1 MACYLENAISNLK
14 SQNHM
19 KLFKTTLT
27 CLFLSLILF
36 SCKSAYVHKNFSEK
50 TSNHSKIAVLPFIVV
65 TTGNLPIHISQD
77 RIKQIQE
84 EESILFQTSLINQ
97 LLKKD
102 AQRKNK
108 NIGVEILSKEATN
121 SILRNHGISISEIA
135 NTNPSKLAEILN
147 VDAVVLSNVQKQR
160 YMSDLTSA
168 GIEIGENILNKAGIN
183 LGLGIENKTKDIF
196 VTCNIIN
203 KEDQSTIFSLSKTVE
218 VNWKSRNTV
227 TIIDHVNRKIV
238 RNFPYL
244 K

>member
-1 MACYLENAISNLK
+1 
-14 SQNHM
+14 M
-19 KLFKTTLT
+19 KLFKSTFT
-27 CLFLSLILF
+27 CLFFSLILF

-65 TTGNLPIHISQD
+65 TTGKLPDNISQD

-84 EESILFQTSLINQ
+84 EESILFQSSLINQ

-108 NIGVEILSKEATN
+108 SIRVEILSKESTN
-121 SILRNHGISISEIA
+121 AILRRNGVSISEIP
-135 NTNPSKLAEILN
+135 NMNPSKLAEILN
-147 VDAVVLSNVQKQR
+147 VDAVVLSTVQKQR
-160 YMSDLTSA
+160 YMSNLASA
-168 GIEIGENILNKAGIN
+168 GIEIGENLLNKIGVN
-183 LGLGIENKTKDIF
+183 LGIENKTKDIY

-203 KEDQSTIFSLSKTVE
+203 KEDESTIFSLSKTVE
-218 VNWKSRNTV
+218 VDWKSRNTINIV
-227 TIIDHVNRKIV
+227 DNVNRKIV